1 MMDESKIDIIS
12 GTPIYHS
19 KDKKKVCYTGREKIF
34 AFNKVTLVLP
44 EFSDHQEKLQRLSIA
59 SNNDIPIQMRIRN
72 RSDNRYNNQAMTRP
86 TKRLG
91 LLFQTQFC
99 V

>member
-1 MMDESKIDIIS
+1 MDEGKIDIIS

-34 AFNKVTLVLP
+34 ALNKVTLVLT
-44 EFSDHQEKLQRLSIA
+44 EFSDHQEKLGTITL
-59 SNNDIPIQMRIRN
+59 
-72 RSDNRYNNQAMTRP
+72 T
-86 TKRLG
+86 
-91 LLFQTQFC
+91 